1 MSRMPP
7 GILRFPS
14 VKARTTVPRSTAYL
28 WMSQGNFPKPIKL
41 GGRAVGW
48 LEEDIEQW
56 LNQRIEQSRG
66 GAKK

>member
-1 MSRMPP
+1 MSRIPR

-14 VKARTTVPRSTAYL
+14 VKVLTTVPRSTAYL
-28 WMSQGNFPKPIKL
+28 WMSQGTFPKPIKL